1 MKLRILNLNNTL
13 HKLSFSYI
21 FNFKKDKAF
30 SVSTILS
37 SLALILGISILITVM
52 SVMNGFREQL
62 VDSLSGVNGDIT
74 IYNANKDKIKKI
86 QEKNPSISFVENFQ
100 SRVITSNENGIEGL
114 LMKSLNKDD
123 IYKIPKINQNIF
135 EIEKNIDNWVFIGVE
150 LARSLDLKVGMP
162 LQINIPGNS
171 MTILGPVLNSRNL
184 TIKGTFN
191 TGVYDFDKYFIFSN
205 IEQFKNNISNKVID
219 VYFNNKDFDY
229 SDLDGLNYSTW
240 EDQNQTLAQALS
252 TEKNVM
258 FVILFFII
266 VISSFTIISNQ
277 IFFIKEKYKD
287 IVLLK
292 ALGIKQSKICF
303 LFFLNSFFISFF
315 SIVIGT
321 CLGLLLSTN
330 IDSVENFLSYL
341 LNFELWNNEIRYLA
355 SMPYSIKF
363 NDIVFIVSISLFSS
377 LIASYIPILR
387 IFRIKPNLILR

>member
-1 MKLRILNLNNTL
+1 MNNTL

-62 VDSLSGVNGDIT
+62 VDTLSGVNGDIT
-74 IYNANKDKIKKI
+74 IYNTNKEKIKKI
-86 QEKNPSISFVENFQ
+86 QEKNPSISFVENIQ
-100 SRVITSNENGIEGL
+100 SRVIISNENGIEGL
-114 LMKSLNKDD
+114 LMKSVHKED

-135 EIEKNIDNWVFIGVE
+135 EIEKNIDNWAFIGVE
-150 LARSLDLKVGMP
+150 LARSLNLKVGMP

-171 MTILGPVLNSRNL
+171 MTILGPVLNSRQL
-184 TIKGTFN
+184 TIKGIFN
-191 TGVYDFDKYFIFSN
+191 TGVYDYDKYFIFSN
-205 IEQFKNNISNKVID
+205 IDQFKNNISNKVID

-229 SDLDGLNYSTW
+229 SDLDGLDYSTW

-321 CLGLLLSTN
+321 CLGLLLSIN

-355 SMPYSIKF
+355 SMPYSIKL
-363 NDIVFIVSISLFSS
+363 NDIVFIVSISLFAS

>member
-1 MKLRILNLNNTL
+1 LNNTL

-30 SVSTILS
+30 SISTILS

-114 LMKSLNKDD
+114 LMKSLNKVD

-135 EIEKNIDNWVFIGVE
+135 EIEKDIDNWVFIGVE
-150 LARSLDLKVGMP
+150 LARSLNLKVGMP

-171 MTILGPVLNSRNL
+171 MTILGPVLNSRQL
-184 TIKGTFN
+184 TIKGIFN

-205 IEQFKNNISNKVID
+205 IDQFKNNVSNKVID
-219 VYFNNKDFDY
+219 VYLDSKDFDY

-292 ALGIKQSKICF
+292 ALGIKQSKICY
-303 LFFLNSFFISFF
+303 LFFLNSFIISFF

-321 CLGLLLSTN
+321 CLGLLLSIN

-355 SMPYSIKF
+355 SMPYSIKL
-363 NDIVFIVSISLFSS
+363 NDIFFIVSISLFSS

>member
-1 MKLRILNLNNTL
+1 MNNTL

-62 VDSLSGVNGDIT
+62 VESLSGVNGDIT
-74 IYNANKDKIKKI
+74 IYDANKDKIKKI
-86 QEKNPSISFVENFQ
+86 QEKNPSISFVENLQ

-114 LMKSLNKDD
+114 LMKSLNKED

-150 LARSLDLKVGMP
+150 LARSLNLKVGMP
-162 LQINIPGNS
+162 IQINIPGNS
-171 MTILGPVLNSRNL
+171 MTILGPVLNSRQL
-184 TIKGTFN
+184 TIKGIFN

-205 IEQFKNNISNKVID
+205 IDQFKNNISNKVID
-219 VYFNNKDFDY
+219 VYLNNKNFDY

-240 EDQNQTLAQALS
+240 EDQNKTLAQALS

-287 IVLLK
+287 IILLK

-303 LFFLNSFFISFF
+303 IFFLNSFFISFF

-341 LNFELWNNEIRYLA
+341 LNFELWNNEIRYLT
-355 SMPYSIKF
+355 SMPYSIKL

-377 LIASYIPILR
+377 LVASYIPILR

>member
-1 MKLRILNLNNTL
+1 MNNTL

-62 VDSLSGVNGDIT
+62 VESLSGVNGDIT
-74 IYNANKDKIKKI
+74 IYDANKDKIKKI
-86 QEKNPSISFVENFQ
+86 QEKNPSISFVENIQ

-114 LMKSLNKDD
+114 LMKSLNKED

-150 LARSLDLKVGMP
+150 LARSLNLKVGMP
-162 LQINIPGNS
+162 IQINIPGNS
-171 MTILGPVLNSRNL
+171 MTILGPVLNSRQL
-184 TIKGTFN
+184 TIKGIFN

-205 IEQFKNNISNKVID
+205 IDQFKNNISNKVID
-219 VYFNNKDFDY
+219 VYLNNKNFDY

-341 LNFELWNNEIRYLA
+341 LNFELWNNEIRYLT

-377 LIASYIPILR
+377 LVASFIPILR

>member
-1 MKLRILNLNNTL
+1 MNNTL

-62 VDSLSGVNGDIT
+62 VESLSGVNGDIT
-74 IYNANKDKIKKI
+74 IYDANKDKIKKI
-86 QEKNPSISFVENFQ
+86 QEKNPSISFVENIQ

-114 LMKSLNKDD
+114 LMKSLNKED

-150 LARSLDLKVGMP
+150 LARSLNLKVGMP
-162 LQINIPGNS
+162 IQINIPGNS
-171 MTILGPVLNSRNL
+171 MTILGPVLNSRQL
-184 TIKGTFN
+184 TIKGIFN

-205 IEQFKNNISNKVID
+205 IDQFKNNISNKVID
-219 VYFNNKDFDY
+219 VYLNNKNFDY

-287 IVLLK
+287 IILLK

-303 LFFLNSFFISFF
+303 IFFLNSFFISFF

-341 LNFELWNNEIRYLA
+341 LNFELWNNEIRYLT
-355 SMPYSIKF
+355 SMPYSIKL

-377 LIASYIPILR
+377 LVASYIPILR
-387 IFRIKPNLILR
+387 ILRIKPNLILR

>member
-1 MKLRILNLNNTL
+1 MNNTL

-86 QEKNPSISFVENFQ
+86 QKKNPSISFVENIQ

-114 LMKSLNKDD
+114 LMKSLNKED

-135 EIEKNIDNWVFIGVE
+135 EIEKNIDNWVYIGVE
-150 LARSLDLKVGMP
+150 LARSLNIKVGMP
-162 LQINIPGNS
+162 IQINIPGNS
-171 MTILGPVLNSRNL
+171 MTILGPVLNSRQL
-184 TIKGTFN
+184 IIKGIFN

-205 IEQFKNNISNKVID
+205 IDQFKNNISNKVID
-219 VYFNNKDFDY
+219 VYLNNKDFDY

-258 FVILFFII
+258 FIILFFII

-321 CLGLLLSTN
+321 CLGLLLSIN

-355 SMPYSIKF
+355 SMPYSIKL
-363 NDIVFIVSISLFSS
+363 NDILFIVSISLFSS

>member
-1 MKLRILNLNNTL
+1 MNNTL
-13 HKLSFSYI
+13 HKLSFAYI
-21 FNFKKDKAF
+21 FNFRKDKAF

-74 IYNANKDKIKKI
+74 IYDANEDKIEQIK
-86 QEKNPSISFVENFQ
+86 EKNPLISLVQNVP
-100 SRVITSNENGIEGL
+100 SRVITSNEKGIEGL
-114 LMKSLNKDD
+114 LMKSLYKEDL
-123 IYKIPKINQNIF
+123 YKIPKINQNIF
-135 EIEKNIDNWVFIGVE
+135 KIEREIDNWVFIGIE
-150 LARSLDLKVGMP
+150 LARSLNLKVGMP
-162 LQINIPGNS
+162 FQINIPGKS
-171 MTILGPVLNSRNL
+171 MTILGPVLNSKEL
-184 TIKGTFN
+184 IIKGIFN

-205 IEQFKNNISNKVID
+205 IEQFNKNINSSVID
-219 VYFNNKDFDY
+219 IYLNSNDFDY
-229 SDLDGLNYSTW
+229 SDLDGVNYSTW

-266 VISSFTIISNQ
+266 IISSFTIISNQ

-287 IVLLK
+287 IILLK
-292 ALGIKQSKICF
+292 ALGIRQSKICF

-315 SIVIGT
+315 SIILGT

-330 IDSVENFLSYL
+330 IDSVESFLSYL
-341 LNFELWNNEIRYLA
+341 LNFELWNNEIRYLT
-355 SMPYSIKF
+355 SMPYSIRV

-377 LIASYIPILR
+377 LIASYVPILR
-387 IFRIKPNLILR
+387 IFKIKPNLILR

>member
-1 MKLRILNLNNTL
+1 MNNTL

-62 VDSLSGVNGDIT
+62 VDTLSGVNGDIT
-74 IYNANKDKIKKI
+74 IYNTDKKKIKKI
-86 QEKNPSISFVENFQ
+86 QEKNPSISFVENIQ
-100 SRVITSNENGIEGL
+100 SRVIISNENGIEGL
-114 LMKSLNKDD
+114 LMKSVYKED

-135 EIEKNIDNWVFIGVE
+135 EIEKNIDNWAFIGVE
-150 LARSLDLKVGMP
+150 LARSLNLKVGMP

-171 MTILGPVLNSRNL
+171 MTILGPVLNSRQL
-184 TIKGTFN
+184 TIKGIFN
-191 TGVYDFDKYFIFSN
+191 TGVYDYDKYFIFSN
-205 IEQFKNNISNKVID
+205 IDQFKNNISNKVID

-321 CLGLLLSTN
+321 CLGLLLSIN

-355 SMPYSIKF
+355 SMPYSIKLD
-363 NDIVFIVSISLFSS
+363 DIIFIVSISLFAS

>member
-1 MKLRILNLNNTL
+1 LNNTL

-62 VDSLSGVNGDIT
+62 VESLSGVNGDIT
-74 IYNANKDKIKKI
+74 IYDANKDKIKKI
-86 QEKNPSISFVENFQ
+86 QEKNPSISFVENLQ

-114 LMKSLNKDD
+114 LMKSLNKED

-150 LARSLDLKVGMP
+150 LARSLNLKVGMP
-162 LQINIPGNS
+162 IQINIPGNS
-171 MTILGPVLNSRNL
+171 MTILGPVLNSRQL
-184 TIKGTFN
+184 TIKGIFN

-205 IEQFKNNISNKVID
+205 IDQFKNNISNKVID
-219 VYFNNKDFDY
+219 VYLNNKNFDY

-287 IVLLK
+287 IILLK

-303 LFFLNSFFISFF
+303 IFFLNSFFISFF

-341 LNFELWNNEIRYLA
+341 LNFELWNNEIRYLT
-355 SMPYSIKF
+355 SMPYSIKL

>member
-1 MKLRILNLNNTL
+1 MNNTL

-62 VDSLSGVNGDIT
+62 VDSLSGFNGDIT
-74 IYNANKDKIKKI
+74 IYNANKDEIKKI

-100 SRVITSNENGIEGL
+100 SRVITSNKNGIEGL
-114 LMKSLNKDD
+114 LMKSLNKED
-123 IYKIPKINQNIF
+123 IYKIPKINQNLF
-135 EIEKNIDNWVFIGVE
+135 EIEKNIDDWVFIGVE
-150 LARSLDLKVGMP
+150 LARSLNLKVGMP

-171 MTILGPVLNSRNL
+171 MTILGPVLNSRQL
-184 TIKGTFN
+184 TIKGIFN

-205 IEQFKNNISNKVID
+205 IDQFKNKISSNVVD
-219 VYFNNKDFDY
+219 VYLSNKDFDY
-229 SDLDGLNYSTW
+229 RDLDGLNYSTW

-341 LNFELWNNEIRYLA
+341 LNFELWNNEIRYLS
-355 SMPYSIKF
+355 SMPYSIKL
-363 NDIVFIVSISLFSS
+363 NDIVFIVSISLFAS

>member
-1 MKLRILNLNNTL
+1 MNNTL

-62 VDSLSGVNGDIT
+62 VESLSGVNGDIT
-74 IYNANKDKIKKI
+74 IYDANKDKIKKI
-86 QEKNPSISFVENFQ
+86 QEKNPSISFVENIQ

-114 LMKSLNKDD
+114 LMKSLNKED

-150 LARSLDLKVGMP
+150 LARSLNLKVGMP
-162 LQINIPGNS
+162 IQINIPGNS
-171 MTILGPVLNSRNL
+171 MTILGPVLNSRQL
-184 TIKGTFN
+184 TIKGIFN

-205 IEQFKNNISNKVID
+205 IDQFKNNTSNKVID
-219 VYFNNKDFDY
+219 VYLNNKNFDY
-229 SDLDGLNYSTW
+229 SDLNGLNYSTW

-287 IVLLK
+287 IILLK

-303 LFFLNSFFISFF
+303 IFFLNSFFISFF

-341 LNFELWNNEIRYLA
+341 LNFELWNNEIRYLT
-355 SMPYSIKF
+355 SMPYSIKL
-363 NDIVFIVSISLFSS
+363 NDIMFIVSISLFSS
-377 LIASYIPILR
+377 LVASYIPILR

>member
-1 MKLRILNLNNTL
+1 LNNTL

-62 VDSLSGVNGDIT
+62 VESLSGVNGDIT
-74 IYNANKDKIKKI
+74 IYDANKDKIKKI
-86 QEKNPSISFVENFQ
+86 QEKNPSISFVENIQ

-114 LMKSLNKDD
+114 LMKSLNKED

-150 LARSLDLKVGMP
+150 LARSLNLKVGMP
-162 LQINIPGNS
+162 IQINIPGNS
-171 MTILGPVLNSRNL
+171 MTILGPVLNSRQL
-184 TIKGTFN
+184 TIKGIFN

-205 IEQFKNNISNKVID
+205 IDQFKNNISNKVID
-219 VYFNNKDFDY
+219 VYLNNKNFDY
-229 SDLDGLNYSTW
+229 RDLDGLNYSTW

-287 IVLLK
+287 IILLK

-303 LFFLNSFFISFF
+303 IFFLNSFFVSFF

-341 LNFELWNNEIRYLA
+341 LNFELWNNEIRYLT
-355 SMPYSIKF
+355 SMPYSIKL

-377 LIASYIPILR
+377 LVASYIPILR

>member
-1 MKLRILNLNNTL
+1 MNNTL

-62 VDSLSGVNGDIT
+62 VESLSGVNGDIT
-74 IYNANKDKIKKI
+74 IYDANKDKIKKI
-86 QEKNPSISFVENFQ
+86 QEKNPSISFVENIQ

-114 LMKSLNKDD
+114 LMKSLNKED

-150 LARSLDLKVGMP
+150 LARSLNLKVGMP
-162 LQINIPGNS
+162 IQINIPGNS
-171 MTILGPVLNSRNL
+171 MTILGPVLNSRQL
-184 TIKGTFN
+184 TIKGIFN

-205 IEQFKNNISNKVID
+205 IDQFKNNISNKVID
-219 VYFNNKDFDY
+219 VYLNNKDFDY
-229 SDLDGLNYSTW
+229 RDLDGLNYSTW

-287 IVLLK
+287 IILLK

-303 LFFLNSFFISFF
+303 IFFLNSFFISFF

-341 LNFELWNNEIRYLA
+341 LNFELWNNEIRYLT
-355 SMPYSIKF
+355 SMPYSIKL

-377 LIASYIPILR
+377 LVASYIPILR

>member
-1 MKLRILNLNNTL
+1 MNNTL

-62 VDSLSGVNGDIT
+62 VESLSGVNGDIT
-74 IYNANKDKIKKI
+74 IYDANKDKIKKI
-86 QEKNPSISFVENFQ
+86 QKKNPSISFVENIQ

-114 LMKSLNKDD
+114 LMKSLNKED

-135 EIEKNIDNWVFIGVE
+135 EIEKNIDNWVYIGVE
-150 LARSLDLKVGMP
+150 LARSLNLKVGMP

-171 MTILGPVLNSRNL
+171 MTILGPVLNSRQL
-184 TIKGTFN
+184 TINGIFN

-205 IEQFKNNISNKVID
+205 IDQFKNNISNKVID
-219 VYFNNKDFDY
+219 VYLNNKDIDY
-229 SDLDGLNYSTW
+229 RDLDGLNYSTW

-292 ALGIKQSKICF
+292 VLGIKQSKICL
-303 LFFLNSFFISFF
+303 LFFLNSFLISFF

-355 SMPYSIKF
+355 SMPYRIKL

-387 IFRIKPNLILR
+387 IFKIKPNLILR

>member
-1 MKLRILNLNNTL
+1 MNNTL

-62 VDSLSGVNGDIT
+62 VESLSGVNGDIT
-74 IYNANKDKIKKI
+74 IYDANKDKIKKI
-86 QEKNPSISFVENFQ
+86 QEKNPSISFVENIQ

-114 LMKSLNKDD
+114 LMKSLNKED

-150 LARSLDLKVGMP
+150 LARSLNLKVGMP
-162 LQINIPGNS
+162 IQINIPGNS
-171 MTILGPVLNSRNL
+171 MTILGPVLNSRQL
-184 TIKGTFN
+184 TIKGIFN

-205 IEQFKNNISNKVID
+205 IDQFKNNTSNKVID
-219 VYFNNKDFDY
+219 VYLNNKNFDY
-229 SDLDGLNYSTW
+229 SDLDGLHYSTW

-287 IVLLK
+287 IILLK

-303 LFFLNSFFISFF
+303 IFFLNSFFISFF
-315 SIVIGT
+315 SIFIGT

-341 LNFELWNNEIRYLA
+341 LNFELWNNEIRYLT
-355 SMPYSIKF
+355 SMPYSIKL
-363 NDIVFIVSISLFSS
+363 NDIVFIVSISMFSS
-377 LIASYIPILR
+377 LVASYIPILR

>member
-1 MKLRILNLNNTL
+1 MNNTL

-62 VDSLSGVNGDIT
+62 VESLSGVNGDIT
-74 IYNANKDKIKKI
+74 IYDANKDKIKKI
-86 QEKNPSISFVENFQ
+86 QEKNPSISFVENIQ

-114 LMKSLNKDD
+114 LMKSLNKED

-150 LARSLDLKVGMP
+150 LARSLNLKVGMP
-162 LQINIPGNS
+162 IQINIPGNS
-171 MTILGPVLNSRNL
+171 MTILGPVLNSRQL
-184 TIKGTFN
+184 TIKGIFN

-205 IEQFKNNISNKVID
+205 IDQFKNNISNKVID
-219 VYFNNKDFDY
+219 VYLNNKNFDY
-229 SDLDGLNYSTW
+229 RDLDGLNYSTW

-287 IVLLK
+287 IILLK

-303 LFFLNSFFISFF
+303 IFFLNSFFISFF

-341 LNFELWNNEIRYLA
+341 LNFELWNNEIRYLT
-355 SMPYSIKF
+355 SMPYSIKL
-363 NDIVFIVSISLFSS
+363 NDIVFIVCISLFSS
-377 LIASYIPILR
+377 LVASYIPILR

>member
-1 MKLRILNLNNTL
+1 MNNTL
-13 HKLSFSYI
+13 HKLSFAYI
-21 FNFKKDKAF
+21 FNFRKDKAF

-74 IYNANKDKIKKI
+74 IYDANEDKIEQIK
-86 QEKNPSISFVENFQ
+86 EKNPSISLVQNVQ
-100 SRVITSNENGIEGL
+100 SRVIASNEKGIEGL
-114 LMKSLNKDD
+114 LMKSLYKEDL
-123 IYKIPKINQNIF
+123 YKIPKINQNIF
-135 EIEKNIDNWVFIGVE
+135 EIEREIDNWVFIGVE
-150 LARSLDLKVGMP
+150 LARSFNLKVGMP
-162 LQINIPGNS
+162 FQINIPGKS
-171 MTILGPVLNSRNL
+171 MTILGPVLNSKEL
-184 TIKGTFN
+184 IIKGTFN

-205 IEQFKNNISNKVID
+205 IEQFNTNINSSVID
-219 VYFNNKDFDY
+219 IYLNSYDFDY
-229 SDLDGLNYSTW
+229 SDLDGVNYSTW

-266 VISSFTIISNQ
+266 IISSFTIISNQ

-287 IVLLK
+287 IILLK
-292 ALGIKQSKICF
+292 ALGIRQSKICF

-315 SIVIGT
+315 SIILGT

-330 IDSVENFLSYL
+330 IDSVESFLSYL
-341 LNFELWNNEIRYLA
+341 LNFELWNNEIRYLT
-355 SMPYSIKF
+355 SMPYSIKV

-377 LIASYIPILR
+377 LIASYVPILR
-387 IFRIKPNLILR
+387 IFKIKPNLILR

>member
-1 MKLRILNLNNTL
+1 MNNTL

-62 VDSLSGVNGDIT
+62 VESLSGVNGDIT
-74 IYNANKDKIKKI
+74 IYDANKDKIKKI
-86 QEKNPSISFVENFQ
+86 QEKNPSISFVENIQ

-114 LMKSLNKDD
+114 LMKSLNKED

-150 LARSLDLKVGMP
+150 LARSLNLKVGMP
-162 LQINIPGNS
+162 IQINIPGNS
-171 MTILGPVLNSRNL
+171 MTILGPVLNSRQL
-184 TIKGTFN
+184 TIKGIFN

-205 IEQFKNNISNKVID
+205 IDQFKNNTNNKVID
-219 VYFNNKDFDY
+219 VYLNNNDFDY
-229 SDLDGLNYSTW
+229 SDLDDLNYSTW

-287 IVLLK
+287 IILLK

-303 LFFLNSFFISFF
+303 IFFLNSFFISFF

-330 IDSVENFLSYL
+330 IDSIENFLSYL
-341 LNFELWNNEIRYLA
+341 LNFELWNNEIRFLT
-355 SMPYSIKF
+355 SMPYSIKL

-377 LIASYIPILR
+377 LVASYIPILR

>member
-1 MKLRILNLNNTL
+1 MNNTL

-62 VDSLSGVNGDIT
+62 VESLSGVNGDIT
-74 IYNANKDKIKKI
+74 IYDANKDKIKKI
-86 QEKNPSISFVENFQ
+86 QEKNPSISFVENLQ

-114 LMKSLNKDD
+114 LMKSLNKED

-150 LARSLDLKVGMP
+150 LARSLNLKVGMP
-162 LQINIPGNS
+162 IQINIPGNS
-171 MTILGPVLNSRNL
+171 MTILGPVLNSRQL
-184 TIKGTFN
+184 TIKGIFN

-205 IEQFKNNISNKVID
+205 IDQFKNNISNKVID
-219 VYFNNKDFDY
+219 VYLNNKDFDY

-287 IVLLK
+287 IILLK

-303 LFFLNSFFISFF
+303 IFFLNSFFISFF

-341 LNFELWNNEIRYLA
+341 LNFELWNNEIRYLT
-355 SMPYSIKF
+355 SMPYSIKL

-377 LIASYIPILR
+377 LVASYIPILR

>member
-1 MKLRILNLNNTL
+1 MNNTL

-62 VDSLSGVNGDIT
+62 VESLSGVNGDIT
-74 IYNANKDKIKKI
+74 IYDANKDKIKKI
-86 QEKNPSISFVENFQ
+86 QEKNPSISFVENIQ
-100 SRVITSNENGIEGL
+100 SRVIISNENGIEGL
-114 LMKSLNKDD
+114 LMKSLNKED

-150 LARSLDLKVGMP
+150 LARSLNLKVGMP
-162 LQINIPGNS
+162 IQINIPGNS
-171 MTILGPVLNSRNL
+171 MTILGPVLNSRQL
-184 TIKGTFN
+184 TIKGIFN

-205 IEQFKNNISNKVID
+205 IDQFKNNISNKVID
-219 VYFNNKDFDY
+219 VYLNNKNFDY

-287 IVLLK
+287 IILLK

-303 LFFLNSFFISFF
+303 IFFLNSFFISFF

-341 LNFELWNNEIRYLA
+341 LNFELWNNEIRYLT
-355 SMPYSIKF
+355 SMPYSIKL

-377 LIASYIPILR
+377 LVASYIPILR

>member
-1 MKLRILNLNNTL
+1 MNNTL

-62 VDSLSGVNGDIT
+62 VESLSGVNGDIT
-74 IYNANKDKIKKI
+74 IYDANKDKIKKI
-86 QEKNPSISFVENFQ
+86 QEKNPSISFVENIQ

-114 LMKSLNKDD
+114 LMKSLNKED

-150 LARSLDLKVGMP
+150 LARSLNLKVGMP
-162 LQINIPGNS
+162 IQINIPGNS
-171 MTILGPVLNSRNL
+171 MTILGPVLNSRQL
-184 TIKGTFN
+184 TIKGIFN

-205 IEQFKNNISNKVID
+205 IDQFKNNISNKVID
-219 VYFNNKDFDY
+219 VYLNNKNFDY
-229 SDLDGLNYSTW
+229 RDLDDLNYSTW

-287 IVLLK
+287 IILLK

-303 LFFLNSFFISFF
+303 IFFLNSFFISFF

-341 LNFELWNNEIRYLA
+341 LNFELWNNEIRYLT
-355 SMPYSIKF
+355 SMPYSIKL

-377 LIASYIPILR
+377 LVASYIPILR

>member
-1 MKLRILNLNNTL
+1 MNNTL
-13 HKLSFSYI
+13 HKLSFAYI
-21 FNFKKDKAF
+21 FNFRKDKAF

-74 IYNANKDKIKKI
+74 IYDANEDKIEQIK
-86 QEKNPSISFVENFQ
+86 EKNPSISLVQNVQ
-100 SRVITSNENGIEGL
+100 SRVIASNEKGIEGL
-114 LMKSLNKDD
+114 LMKSLYKEDL
-123 IYKIPKINQNIF
+123 YKIPKINQNIF
-135 EIEKNIDNWVFIGVE
+135 EIEREIDNWVFIGVE
-150 LARSLDLKVGMP
+150 LARSLNLKVGMP
-162 LQINIPGNS
+162 FQINIPGKS
-171 MTILGPVLNSRNL
+171 MTILGPVLNSKEL
-184 TIKGTFN
+184 IIKGTFN

-205 IEQFKNNISNKVID
+205 IELFNKNINSSVID
-219 VYFNNKDFDY
+219 IYLNGKDFDY
-229 SDLDGLNYSTW
+229 SDLDGVNYSTW

-266 VISSFTIISNQ
+266 IISSFTIISNQ

-287 IVLLK
+287 IILLK
-292 ALGIKQSKICF
+292 ALGIRQSKICF

-315 SIVIGT
+315 SIILGT

-330 IDSVENFLSYL
+330 IDSVESFLSYL
-341 LNFELWNNEIRYLA
+341 LNFELWNNEIRYLT
-355 SMPYSIKF
+355 SMPYSIRV

-377 LIASYIPILR
+377 LIASYVPILR
-387 IFRIKPNLILR
+387 IFKIKPNLILR